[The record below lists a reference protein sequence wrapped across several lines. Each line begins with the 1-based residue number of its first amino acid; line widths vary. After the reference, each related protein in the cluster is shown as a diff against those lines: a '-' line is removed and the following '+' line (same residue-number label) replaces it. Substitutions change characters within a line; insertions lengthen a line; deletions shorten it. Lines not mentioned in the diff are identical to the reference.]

1 MSSGCRKGDLQMFAQ
16 RIQKRSWLVLIAALD
31 SALISLGVGLPRPVQ
46 GQQPDPATQVYVSN
60 ISAGWI
66 RGTGRKRQ
74 SVAVVDIVNGN
85 GTPVNGAVVVGN
97 WSGCFKLN
105 GVSDTTETVCTTI
118 GGEPMD
124 CVDGRAIIWGKYH
137 TCPEKNCLFTF
148 TITSVH
154 KDGMTY
160 VPVDG
165 KTSGVSWCSAF
176 AARASRGT
184 KATWASSRQVV
195 TRTNQMPTRRMLRS
209 WRR

>member
-1 MSSGCRKGDLQMFAQ
+1 MFAQ